1 MSKKESNGSESTF
14 VEHSEFLAQIKKV
27 KETQGISQE
36 MLMMEYLKLAEKYET
51 LLKSAS
57 RVAKM
62 GDMAQRKLLKFKE
75 LFDTMRDI
83 D

>member
-1 MSKKESNGSESTF
+1 MAKQESSENVFAEYSA
-14 VEHSEFLAQIKKV
+14 FLAQISKV
-27 KETQGISQE
+27 KETQGLTQE
-36 MLMMEYLKLAEKYET
+36 VLMMEYLKLAEKYET

>member
-1 MSKKESNGSESTF
+1 MAKQESSENVFAEYSA
-14 VEHSEFLAQIKKV
+14 FLAQISRV
-27 KETQGISQE
+27 KETQGLTQE